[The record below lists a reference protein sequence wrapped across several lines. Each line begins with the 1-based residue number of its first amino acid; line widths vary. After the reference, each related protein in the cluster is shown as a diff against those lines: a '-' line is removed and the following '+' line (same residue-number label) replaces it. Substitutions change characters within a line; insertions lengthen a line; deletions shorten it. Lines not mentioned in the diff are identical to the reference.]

1 METFHIWTIG
11 CQMNKADSERLGSAL
26 EQLGLRQAG
35 RAAEADVIVLN
46 SCVVRQNAEDKVV
59 VNLQNTAPLKRQRED
74 RVVALM
80 GCMVGPKSD
89 ELARRFPFVDLFMRP
104 QEYGPLLDLV
114 GERLGLDWQGCVGS
128 LAPAQPDVTCYCL
141 LYTSDAADE

>member
-1 METFHIWTIG
+1 
-11 CQMNKADSERLGSAL
+11 MNKADSERLGSAL
-26 EQLGLRQAG
+26 EQLGLRPAD
-35 RAAEADVIVLN
+35 RASDADVVVLN

-59 VNLQNTAPLKRQRED
+59 VNLQNTAPLKKQRDD

-89 ELARRFPFVDLFMRP
+89 DLAKRFPFVDLFMRP

-114 GERLGLDWQGCVGS
+114 GDRLGLDWQGASALWPRPNPTLPATSPSSTAATSCVPS
-128 LAPAQPDVTCYCL
+128 ASSPTAV
-141 LYTSDAADE
+141 DAR

>member
-26 EQLGLRQAG
+26 EQLGLRPAD
-35 RAAEADVIVLN
+35 RASDADVVVLN

-59 VNLQNTAPLKRQRED
+59 VNLQNTAPLKKQRDD

-80 GCMVGPKSD
+80 GCMVGS
-89 ELARRFPFVDLFMRP
+89 
-104 QEYGPLLDLV
+104 
-114 GERLGLDWQGCVGS
+114 
-128 LAPAQPDVTCYCL
+128 
-141 LYTSDAADE
+141 